1 MQRAP
6 STGAGEALAPQIVG
20 DHPGAM
26 HHGRG
31 AADTAASLSAHFAGA
46 AFTVAQAE
54 ERGISARRVTLAAD
68 ARMLVRVRRGLYL
81 VGDPDALEQS
91 DCARADARL
100 AVAQHRVEQ
109 LRDSGIPAALAE
121 ETSAAIWGL
130 PHDPGP
136 PSTLLIPRGTTAH
149 LGTRYG
155 IRLREGDLRDT
166 VTFRGMTLT
175 SPLAT
180 ARDICR
186 GLPRY
191 KAVALFGLAVRRH
204 AEWLLAGDDRMDPG
218 DLTQALA
225 DAEWRADLAE
235 EMRGML
241 AASPRRLPW
250 CASADPRPETYLEGI
265 SWGRFTGWKLGDMR
279 PQAWVRGA
287 SGRLYRVDVLI
298 DGVAGEADGAI
309 KYGAPDA
316 LWKEKRRQEDIEE
329 GGTRVVRWTYADA
342 EHHPDRLLQRWRRA
356 LAHRAA

>member
-1 MQRAP
+1 M
-6 STGAGEALAPQIVG
+6 
-20 DHPGAM
+20 
-26 HHGRG
+26 
-31 AADTAASLSAHFAGA
+31 
-46 AFTVAQAE
+46 
-54 ERGISARRVTLAAD
+54 
-68 ARMLVRVRRGLYL
+68 RVRRGLYL
-81 VGDPDALEQS
+81 VGDPAAIDQS
-91 DCARADARL
+91 DDARAGAQL

-109 LRDSGIPAALAE
+109 LRDGGIPAALAE
-121 ETSAAIWGL
+121 EMAASIWGL
-130 PHDPGP
+130 PREPGGV
-136 PSTLLIPRGTTAH
+136 STIHIPRGTTAH
-149 LGTRYG
+149 LGTRQG
-155 IRLREGDLRDT
+155 VRLREGDVRDT
-166 VTFRGMTLT
+166 VTFRGMSIT

-191 KAVALFGLAVRRH
+191 KAVGLFGLAERRH

-218 DLTQALA
+218 DLTQALT
-225 DAEWRADLAE
+225 DPDWRADLAE
-235 EMRGML
+235 QMRLML

-265 SWGRFTGWKLGDMR
+265 SWGRFTGWKFGDMR

-287 SGRLYRVDVLI
+287 SGRRYRVDVLI
-298 DGVAGEADGAI
+298 GGVAGEADGAI
-309 KYGAPDA
+309 KYGAPEA

>member
-1 MQRAP
+1 
-6 STGAGEALAPQIVG
+6 
-20 DHPGAM
+20 M
-26 HHGRG
+26 HHRRG
-31 AADTAASLSAHFAGA
+31 TADTAASLRAHFAES

-54 ERGISARRVTLAAD
+54 ECGISARRVAIAAD
-68 ARMLVRVRRGLYL
+68 AGVLVRVRRGIYL

-91 DCARADARL
+91 DEARASARL
-100 AVAQHRVEQ
+100 AVARHRVEQ
-109 LRDSGIPAALAE
+109 LRDGGIPAALAE
-121 ETSAAIWGL
+121 ETSASIWGL
-130 PHDPGP
+130 PHEPCAA
-136 PSTLLIPRGTTAH
+136 STLHIPRGTTAH

-155 IRLREGDLRDT
+155 IRLREGDVQDT
-166 VTFRGMTLT
+166 VTFRGMALT

-180 ARDICR
+180 ARDLCR
-186 GLPRY
+186 GLPRH
-191 KAVALFGLAVRRH
+191 KAVALFGLAERRH
-204 AEWLLAGDDRMDPG
+204 AEWLLAGDDRMDTG
-218 DLTQALA
+218 ELTQALA
-225 DAEWRADLAE
+225 DAAWRADLAE
-235 EMRGML
+235 EMRRLL
-241 AASPRRLPW
+241 AASPRRMPW

-287 SGRLYRVDVLI
+287 SGRRYRVDVLI